1 MPGRSFR
8 VIGQKKGMKNNPESS
23 IQLFNSPF
31 ILKITIHPSVM
42 TNDGCRYYFVFV
54 KWLSCFNTPKT
65 RVMKVLIIEDEEL
78 AVKKLRKTLESVDAT
93 AEVVGVAD
101 SIRSSVNWLE
111 QNPAPDLILMDIEL
125 ADGQSFEIFDKVEV
139 KSTVIFTT
147 SYDEYALKAF
157 KVNSVDYLLK
167 PVQKEDLQAA
177 LNKLKTMQTM
187 YGKNGAADPLNVDN
201 LVKELQQKLQ
211 PKEFR
216 KRFLVKHA
224 QKLVSVDV
232 EEIAYF
238 YSDGRLN
245 FFKTLDNKKF
255 VVDYTMDELE
265 EMLDPDKYFRISRSF
280 YVSIASID
288 QIHDY
293 FGNRLLLHLKPAV
306 DKESIVSREKVGRF

>member
-1 MPGRSFR
+1 
-8 VIGQKKGMKNNPESS
+8 
-23 IQLFNSPF
+23 
-31 ILKITIHPSVM
+31 
-42 TNDGCRYYFVFV
+42 
-54 KWLSCFNTPKT
+54 
-65 RVMKVLIIEDEEL
+65 MKVLIIEDEEL
-78 AVKKLRKTLESVDAT
+78 AVKKLQKTLASVDPG

-101 SIRSSVNWLE
+101 SIRSSVNWL
-111 QNPAPDLILMDIEL
+111 QTNPTPDLILMDIEL

-157 KVNSVDYLLK
+157 KVNSIDYLLK

-177 LNKLKTMQTM
+177 LDKLKSIKSM
-187 YGKNGAADPLNVDN
+187 YANNNSPASSLNVDS

-245 FFKTLDNKKF
+245 FFKTADNRKF
-255 VVDYTMDELE
+255 VVDYTMDDLE
-265 EMLDPDKYFRISRSF
+265 EMLDPDQYFRISRAF
-280 YVSIASID
+280 YVSVNCID

-306 DKESIVSREKVGRF
+306 DKEAIVSREKVTDFKKWMGK

>member
-1 MPGRSFR
+1 
-8 VIGQKKGMKNNPESS
+8 
-23 IQLFNSPF
+23 
-31 ILKITIHPSVM
+31 
-42 TNDGCRYYFVFV
+42 
-54 KWLSCFNTPKT
+54 
-65 RVMKVLIIEDEEL
+65 MKVLIIEDEEL
-78 AVKKLRKTLESVDAT
+78 AVKKLQKTLASVDAT

-101 SIRSSVNWLE
+101 SIRSSVSWLQ
-111 QNPAPDLILMDIEL
+111 QNPTPDLILMDIEL
-125 ADGQSFEIFDKVEV
+125 ADGQSFEIFDKVDV

-167 PVQKEDLQAA
+167 PIQKEDLHAA
-177 LNKLKTMQTM
+177 LEKLKGLRTL
-187 YGKNGAADPLNVDN
+187 YGNTTGAPLLNVDS

-211 PKEFR
+211 PREYR

-245 FFKTLDNKKF
+245 FFKTTDNRKF
-255 VVDYTMDELE
+255 VVDYTMDDLE
-265 EMLDPDKYFRISRSF
+265 DMLDPDQFFRISRAF
-280 YVSIASID
+280 YVAVNSID

-293 FGNRLLLHLKPAV
+293 FGNRLLLNLKPAV
-306 DKESIVSREKVGRF
+306 DKEAIVSREKVTEFKKWMGK

>member
-1 MPGRSFR
+1 
-8 VIGQKKGMKNNPESS
+8 
-23 IQLFNSPF
+23 
-31 ILKITIHPSVM
+31 
-42 TNDGCRYYFVFV
+42 
-54 KWLSCFNTPKT
+54 
-65 RVMKVLIIEDEEL
+65 MKVLIIEDEEL
-78 AVKKLRKTLESVDAT
+78 AVKKLRKTLESVDSS
-93 AEVVGVAD
+93 AEVVGVTD
-101 SIRSSVNWLE
+101 SIRSSVAWLQ

-167 PVQKEDLQAA
+167 PVQKEDLQMA
-177 LNKLKTMQTM
+177 LNKLKTMQAM
-187 YGKNGAADPLNVDN
+187 YGGSLPSADPLNVEN

-224 QKLVSVDV
+224 QKLVSVDID
-232 EEIAYF
+232 EIAYF

-265 EMLDPDKYFRISRSF
+265 EMLDPDKYFRISRAF

-306 DKESIVSREKVGRF
+306 DKESIVSREKVADFKKWMGK

>member
-1 MPGRSFR
+1 
-8 VIGQKKGMKNNPESS
+8 
-23 IQLFNSPF
+23 
-31 ILKITIHPSVM
+31 
-42 TNDGCRYYFVFV
+42 
-54 KWLSCFNTPKT
+54 
-65 RVMKVLIIEDEEL
+65 MKVLIIEDEEL
-78 AVKKLRKTLESVDAT
+78 AVKKLRKTLETVDST
-93 AEVVGVAD
+93 AEVVGTTD
-101 SIRSSVNWLE
+101 SIRSSVSWLQ

-167 PVQKEDLQAA
+167 PVQKEDLEAA
-177 LNKLKTMQTM
+177 LNKLKSFKSM
-187 YGKNGAADPLNVDN
+187 YGTSTPADPLNVDN

-232 EEIAYF
+232 DEIAYF

-265 EMLDPDKYFRISRSF
+265 EMLDPHKYFRISRSF

-288 QIHDY
+288 QIHEY
-293 FGNRLLLHLKPAV
+293 FGNRLLLNLKPAV
-306 DKESIVSREKVGRF
+306 DKESIVSREKVADFKKWMGK

>member
-1 MPGRSFR
+1 
-8 VIGQKKGMKNNPESS
+8 
-23 IQLFNSPF
+23 
-31 ILKITIHPSVM
+31 
-42 TNDGCRYYFVFV
+42 
-54 KWLSCFNTPKT
+54 
-65 RVMKVLIIEDEEL
+65 
-78 AVKKLRKTLESVDAT
+78 
-93 AEVVGVAD
+93 
-101 SIRSSVNWLE
+101 
-111 QNPAPDLILMDIEL
+111 

-157 KVNSVDYLLK
+157 KVNSIDYLLK

-177 LNKLKTMQTM
+177 LDKLKNLKSMFGTS
-187 YGKNGAADPLNVDN
+187 NSAASLNVDN

-245 FFKTLDNKKF
+245 
-255 VVDYTMDELE
+255 
-265 EMLDPDKYFRISRSF
+265 
-280 YVSIASID
+280 
-288 QIHDY
+288 
-293 FGNRLLLHLKPAV
+293 
-306 DKESIVSREKVGRF
+306 